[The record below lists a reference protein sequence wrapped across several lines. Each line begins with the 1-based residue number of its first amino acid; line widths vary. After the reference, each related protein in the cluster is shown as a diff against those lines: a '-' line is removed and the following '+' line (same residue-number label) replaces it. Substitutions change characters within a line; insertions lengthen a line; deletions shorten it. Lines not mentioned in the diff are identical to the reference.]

1 MRYVARETRRVGP
14 VPQVLITAA
23 DLTNVLQ
30 SPLLWPA
37 QAGFARSV
45 TAEIIAELNGA
56 RTELCELSRA
66 GATGARVVAR
76 PARTEGASA
85 RTCERRAGGLR
96 RGVGLA
102 AMRADQAAAE
112 APAPPKRARRPAMI
126 SSASAMIRSTSS
138 FTVGTSWISAWMVPA
153 VQIPASTSPV

>member
-23 DLTNVLQ
+23 DLTKVLQ

-56 RTELCELSRA
+56 RTELCELSR
-66 GATGARVVAR
+66 GQFGYTTLDSVPATLAPVVQR
-76 PARTEGASA
+76 YIFDLHSSSA
-85 RTCERRAGGLR
+85 VFERLPERRCTGEESPET
-96 RGVGLA
+96 
-102 AMRADQAAAE
+102 DSSEAE
-112 APAPPKRARRPAMI
+112 
-126 SSASAMIRSTSS
+126 
-138 FTVGTSWISAWMVPA
+138 FTDDDETGSDSDDEDDESWGEQDTDSDGSDDAL
-153 VQIPASTSPV
+153 

>member
-56 RTELCELSRA
+56 RTELCELSR
-66 GATGARVVAR
+66 GQFGYTTLDSVHATLAPVVQR
-76 PARTEGASA
+76 YIFDLHSSSA
-85 RTCERRAGGLR
+85 VFERLPERRCTGEETPET
-96 RGVGLA
+96 
-102 AMRADQAAAE
+102 DSSEAE
-112 APAPPKRARRPAMI
+112 
-126 SSASAMIRSTSS
+126 
-138 FTVGTSWISAWMVPA
+138 FTDDDETGSDSDDEDDESWGEQDTDSDGSDDAL
-153 VQIPASTSPV
+153 